1 MNYFEAYRDVWGFHK
16 RHSKVLNTDAY
27 WQSVINES
35 GQITKK
41 YGNDRFVNDLLI
53 AVVAELERISR
64 RDTEN
69 AQT

>member
-1 MNYFEAYRDVWGFHK
+1 MNYFKAYRDVWGFHK

-27 WQSVINES
+27 WQSVIDES
-35 GQITKK
+35 GQIAKK

-53 AVVAELERISR
+53 AVVSELERISR

-69 AQT
+69 AQA